1 MDQEKRIMLAFAV
14 SFAVLVLW
22 QALFVKTPPRNAKAP
37 AETSQPTQTSGQ
49 TSTASPA
56 AIAEKKGQ
64 SGKLKAARKSEAPA
78 ALPIRQG
85 ERAEEFVVES
95 DMYRVTLSTQGA
107 VVKSWVLTKWKDQ
120 KDEPLDVVDD
130 AACQQL
136 GFPMSFSVP
145 GADTSLAGEL
155 NQALYVTQ
163 LAKQPMLGGGPSG
176 GSSTEPLAGSTL
188 RPPVTLTFVYS
199 NGKVEARKQFVFGT
213 EYAVHVVASLRDG
226 QHNLPVGIRWPGGFG
241 DHSLPAAAAASTSV
255 GFYETADG
263 KVHEENL
270 VPSFW
275 GRFYGAVPRVDL
287 EVNGPLLSA
296 GLEDRFFAQAFLPS
310 SSDAGFL
317 IARRTWTPP
326 DWKGQDKDKPKPI
339 EATLATRES
348 KPLSFGVAVVPKD
361 LDVLR
366 SFTPS
371 LDGVVDFGFFGF
383 VAKPIFLGLRY
394 IYDHWVHNFGW
405 AIVILTVLINIAMFP
420 LKVKSIRSAQQMQK
434 VAPLA
439 KDIQDRY
446 KQYKFNDP
454 RKQRMNQ
461 EMMELYKKHGVN
473 PMGGC
478 LPMALQLPFLYGFYR
493 VLYLSIELRHAPW
506 LIWIKDL
513 SAPDPYYVLPTLM
526 VITMFALQKITPM
539 PSTDPG
545 QKRMML
551 MMPLFMGALFYNFAA
566 GLNLY
571 YLTANIV
578 GMAQQYFINLK
589 MPGPSLADVPPR
601 RNKGE
606 KDKAE
611 GK

>member
-1 MDQEKRIMLAFAV
+1 MLAFAV

-37 AETSQPTQTSGQ
+37 AGTSQPTQTSEE
-49 TSTASPA
+49 TPTAAPA
-56 AIAEKKGQ
+56 AIPEKKELT
-64 SGKLKAARKSEAPA
+64 GKPKAARQSEAPS

-95 DMYRVTLSTQGA
+95 DMYRVTVSTQGA

-136 GFPMSFSVP
+136 GYPMSFSVP

-163 LAKQPMLGGGPSG
+163 IAGQPTPAGGPAKRDG
-176 GSSTEPLAGSTL
+176 GSSAQPLASSPL
-188 RPPVTLTFVYS
+188 KPPVTLTFIYS

-213 EYAVHVVASLRDG
+213 EYAVHVEASLRDA
-226 QHNLPVGIRWPGGFG
+226 QHNLPVGIRWSGGFG
-241 DHSLPAAAAASTSV
+241 DHSLPPAAAASTSV
-255 GFYETADG
+255 GFYETADS
-263 KVHEENL
+263 KVHEQNL
-270 VPSFW
+270 IPSFW
-275 GRFYGAVPRVDL
+275 GRIVGAVPKLDMEIL
-287 EVNGPLLSA
+287 EPLLSA
-296 GLEDRFFAQAFLPS
+296 GLEDRFFAQAFLPTS
-310 SSDAGFL
+310 GDAGFFMT
-317 IARRTWTPP
+317 RRTWTPP

-339 EATLATRES
+339 EATITTPLS
-348 KPLSFGVAVVPKD
+348 KPLSFVVAVVPKD

-371 LDGVVDFGFFGF
+371 LEGLVDFGFFSF
-383 VAKPIFLGLRY
+383 FAKPLFLGLRY
-394 IYDHWVHNFGW
+394 IYDHWIHNYGW
-405 AIVILTVLINIAMFP
+405 AIIILTVLINLAMFP

-461 EMMELYKKHGVN
+461 EMMDLYKKHGVN

-478 LPMALQLPFLYGFYR
+478 LPMAIQLPFLYGFYR

-506 LIWIKDL
+506 IFWMKDL
-513 SAPDPYYVLPTLM
+513 SAPDPWYILPTLM

-539 PSTDPG
+539 ATTDPG

-571 YLTANIV
+571 YLTANVV
-578 GMAQQYFINLK
+578 GFAQQYFINLK
-589 MPGPSLADVPPR
+589 MPGPSLADVPTR
-601 RNKGE
+601 RDKGE
-606 KDKAE
+606 KNKDERK
-611 GK
+611 